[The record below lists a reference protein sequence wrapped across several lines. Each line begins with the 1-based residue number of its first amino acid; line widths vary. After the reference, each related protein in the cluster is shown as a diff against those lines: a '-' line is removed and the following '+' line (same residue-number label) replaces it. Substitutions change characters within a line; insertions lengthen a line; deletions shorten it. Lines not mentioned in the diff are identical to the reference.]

1 MPNTRQNDIKYN
13 NSGYM
18 DNTAYYAI
26 KNIQKEERK
35 QLISQIKELAKRHG
49 YEVTSIIRLR
59 ALGDEEE

>member
-35 QLISQIKELAKRHG
+35 QLISIMKELAKRHG
-49 YEVTSIIRLR
+49 YEIISIIKLR
-59 ALGDEEE
+59 ALSDDED